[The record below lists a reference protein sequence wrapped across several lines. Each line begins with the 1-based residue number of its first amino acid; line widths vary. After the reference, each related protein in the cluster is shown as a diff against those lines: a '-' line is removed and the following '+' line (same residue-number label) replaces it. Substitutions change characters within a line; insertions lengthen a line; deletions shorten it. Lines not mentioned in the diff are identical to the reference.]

1 MQNNRH
7 IVGLENVPASLHGCA
22 LTIGNFDGVHRGHRR
37 IVAHARALADANSD
51 AVVAVTFDPPPDL
64 VLRPGDE
71 PQRVGP
77 HAETVEYLL
86 EAGCDAV
93 VTIQTTSDLLHMNP
107 DDFIDEVILKRFAP
121 QHIVEGPNFFFGRG
135 RSGTI
140 ATLQKAGLTSGFI
153 VHVVDPV
160 MVELDDEPTRVSST
174 LIRKLIKVGRVD
186 AAGNLLTRPFTL
198 TGKVVHG
205 DHLGRTL
212 KYPTANLDRGEQIV
226 PADGVYAGS
235 ASLGVTTY
243 PAAISI
249 GYKPTFA
256 ADKRV
261 IEAHLIGAGGE
272 FYGRRIRFDF
282 LQRLRAQVRYN
293 SAAELVEQIARDVE
307 QTKGIVNRVLGIQ

>member
-1 MQNNRH
+1 MQNERH
-7 IVGLENVPASLHGCA
+7 IVGLENVPASLRGCA
-22 LTIGNFDGVHRGHRR
+22 LTVGNFDGVHRGHRR
-37 IVAHARALADANSD
+37 IVAHARALADAEGD
-51 AVVAVTFDPPPDL
+51 AVVALTFDPPPDL

-93 VTIQTTSDLLHMNP
+93 VTARTSLDLLHRSP
-107 DDFIDEVILKRFAP
+107 EDFIDDVILNRFAP
-121 QHIVEGPNFFFGRG
+121 RHVVEGPNFFFGRG

-140 ATLQKAGLTSGFI
+140 ATLQNAGRANGFI

-160 MVELDDEPTRVSST
+160 MVELDGEPTRVSST
-174 LIRKLIKVGRVD
+174 LIRGLIKAGRVD
-186 AAGNLLTRPFTL
+186 ATGDLLTRPFAL
-198 TGKVVHG
+198 TGEVVHG

-212 KYPTANLDRGEQIV
+212 RYPTANLDRGEQIV

-235 ASLGVTTY
+235 ARLGVTTY

-249 GYKPTFA
+249 GRKPTFA

-272 FYGRRIRFDF
+272 FYGRRIRVGF
-282 LQRLRAQVRYN
+282 LRRLRDQVRYD
-293 SAAELVEQIARDVE
+293 SAAALVEQIARDVK
-307 QTKGIVNRVLGIQ
+307 QTKGIVNRALGIQ

>member
-1 MQNNRH
+1 MQSERH
-7 IVGLENVPASLHGCA
+7 IVGLENMPPSLHGCA
-22 LTIGNFDGVHRGHRR
+22 LTVGNFDGVHRGHRR
-37 IVAHARALADANSD
+37 IVAHARALADAEGD

-77 HAETVEYLL
+77 HRETVEYLL
-86 EAGCDAV
+86 EAGCDVV
-93 VTIQTTSDLLHMNP
+93 VTIRTSGDLLHMRP
-107 DDFIDEVILKRFAP
+107 EEFIDEVIQKRFAP
-121 QHIVEGPNFFFGRG
+121 RHVVEGPNFCFGRG

-140 ATLQKAGLTSGFI
+140 ATLQTAGKANGFI

-174 LIRKLIKVGRVD
+174 LIRRLIKAGRVD
-186 AAGNLLTRPFTL
+186 AAGALLTRPFAL
-198 TGKVVHG
+198 TGEVVHG

-235 ASLGVTTY
+235 ARMGVTTY

-256 ADKRV
+256 ADKRM
-261 IEAHLIGAGGE
+261 IEAHLIGAGGD
-272 FYGRRIRFDF
+272 FYGRRIRVGF
-282 LQRLRAQVRYN
+282 LRRLRDQVRYN
-293 SAAELVEQIARDVE
+293 TVGELIEQITRDVE